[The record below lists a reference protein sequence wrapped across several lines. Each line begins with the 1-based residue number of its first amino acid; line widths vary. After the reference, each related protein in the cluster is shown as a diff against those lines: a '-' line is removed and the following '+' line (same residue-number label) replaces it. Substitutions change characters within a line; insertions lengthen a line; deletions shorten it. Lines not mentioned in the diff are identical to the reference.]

1 MLSGSEERSDSSD
14 SASFYS
20 VIEKD
25 SKFGSFHSIYS
36 VEYHKRESPHCSD
49 RSVFHDCV
57 DSKESKKDIIANSEI
72 SLSSIPRSTVNVIM
86 SDNSGSKPKDNTDLS
101 KESVKKKKNLFSFK
115 KKGSKKDRSGH
126 TGTKTSGTDSDLSSS
141 NSGTPQL
148 TPQGTLEKNVEPWKN
163 EISEQIGSETS
174 KFNQVSGK
182 EKQKRVTSFLS
193 LKKGKNI
200 KPPLV
205 QITNLSKLEIESGET
220 RSENLK
226 KLTPEKSPSEA
237 SDDLTVP
244 DRKLVI
250 QEDITQI
257 PSGIIEFSHAASGI
271 HEFPE
276 GENLAPDTRYTSF
289 HTSQNER
296 FHSVK
301 DLENIDIAEG
311 PSKPRK
317 SNLEE
322 KSKTVTSPI
331 EQLRS
336 IAQEIAEVEKVN
348 EIKPFD
354 DPAAVSSSTSKNDK
368 LSTARSEDTK
378 EPVVKPEAEMKP
390 FSLLGSSKEPV
401 SSVDEVT
408 TRKKD
413 ALITKDKSFSTT
425 TKNLQEPV
433 VQPAVEIRPSKL
445 SDPSK
450 DSIPSIDEVTTR
462 KKVTLVTISG
472 KTKETDSFDSISSY
486 PRIGTKVKSSSLA
499 KVKSNP
505 IISNEITNKNAD
517 RLKISSVTLNQKRKM
532 VAVDSLVKAELPK
545 INESPVRVPQ
555 KLTNEHFAP
564 FGKAIIKPKIPN
576 DQTFSRSISNEISET
591 DGDNKGYLSY
601 SNLYVNATET
611 NETNEKNETDE
622 GSSASGQLSDSWA
635 FSSSDK
641 KEHLYKI
648 LVIGELGT
656 GKTSIIKRYV
666 HQFFCQHY
674 RATIGVDFALKVLNW
689 DENTVIRLQLWDIA
703 GQERFGNMTRVYY
716 KQAVG
721 AFIVFDVSNG
731 KTFDAVT
738 KWKNDLDSKVT
749 LPDGTNIPAVL
760 LANKCDQPKDGVV
773 SNPNKMDDYCR
784 ERKFAGWFET
794 SAKEDI
800 NIDEATKFL
809 ISKILNNEKE
819 GLMVEDF
826 VDKDKFSIESE
837 VKEESEEKKCLC

>member
-36 VEYHKRESPHCSD
+36 VEYHKRESPYCSD
-49 RSVFHDCV
+49 RSVFQDCV
-57 DSKESKKDIIANSEI
+57 DSKESKKDIVGNTEI
-72 SLSSIPRSTVNVIM
+72 SLSSIPKSTVNVIM
-86 SDNSGSKPKDNTDLS
+86 SDNSGSKPKGNTDLS
-101 KESVKKKKNLFSFK
+101 KESVKKKKSLFSFK
-115 KKGSKKDRSGH
+115 KKGSKKDRIGH

-163 EISEQIGSETS
+163 EISEQIGSASS

-193 LKKGKNI
+193 LKKDKNI

-205 QITNLSKLEIESGET
+205 PIRNLSKLEIESGET
-220 RSENLK
+220 RSENPK
-226 KLTPEKSPSEA
+226 KLTPENSPSEA

-271 HEFPE
+271 HEYPE

-289 HTSQNER
+289 HTSQDER
-296 FHSVK
+296 HLSLK

-322 KSKTVTSPI
+322 SKTATSTI

-336 IAQEIAEVEKVN
+336 IAQEIAEAEKVS

-354 DPAAVSSSTSKNDK
+354 DPTAVSSSTSSRNDK
-368 LSTARSEDTK
+368 LSTTTSEDTK

-390 FSLLGSSKEPV
+390 FSLSGSSKEAV

-408 TRKKD
+408 TRKKI
-413 ALITKDKSFSTT
+413 ALITKDKPFSTT
-425 TKNLQEPV
+425 TKNLQKPV
-433 VQPAVEIRPSKL
+433 VQPAVEIRPSNL

-450 DSIPSIDEVTTR
+450 EFIPSIDEVTTR

-472 KTKETDSFDSISSY
+472 KPKETDSFDSISTY
-486 PRIGTKVKSSSLA
+486 PRIGTKVKSSSIA
-499 KVKSNP
+499 KVKSKF
-505 IISNEITNKNAD
+505 ISNEITNKNAD
-517 RLKISSVTLNQKRKM
+517 HLKISSVTLNQKRKM

-545 INESPVRVPQ
+545 TNESPVRVPQ
-555 KLTNEHFAP
+555 KLTNDHFAP
-564 FGKAIIKPKIPN
+564 FGKAIIKPNIPN
-576 DQTFSRSISNEISET
+576 DQTFSRSVSNEISET

-749 LPDGTNIPAVL
+749 LPDGSNIPAVL
-760 LANKCDQPKDGVV
+760 LANKCDQPKEGVV
-773 SNPNKMDDYCR
+773 SNASKMDDYCR

-819 GLMVEDF
+819 GLMVEDY